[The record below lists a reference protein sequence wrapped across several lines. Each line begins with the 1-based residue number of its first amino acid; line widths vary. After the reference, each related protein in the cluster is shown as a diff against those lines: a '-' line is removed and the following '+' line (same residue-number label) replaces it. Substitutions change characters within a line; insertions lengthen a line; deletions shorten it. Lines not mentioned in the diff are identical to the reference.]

1 MEAITENHNRSKYR
15 DNIVGAEAPMY
26 TSVDL
31 LHLCVGEHLRRGDE
45 IVMSQNVNLPLLEM
59 VA

>member
-1 MEAITENHNRSKYR
+1 METVTENHNRSKCR

-31 LHLCVGEHLRRGDE
+31 LYLWVGEHHRRGDE
-45 IVMSQNVNLPLLEM
+45 IVIRVRM
-59 VA
+59 